1 MDFTSIV
8 THLGSCPPPSF
19 CLPDLRFVVTP
30 SLVRK
35 PCLLGPQGKKRGTS
49 AQKGYP
55 AARLQL
61 KGESDSVPSTTK
73 LNPFCRGECEG
84 ARVQVFLGFC
94 AGPGT

>member
-1 MDFTSIV
+1 MSS
-8 THLGSCPPPSF
+8 GPSRQKER
-19 CLPDLRFVVTP
+19 D
-30 SLVRK
+30 
-35 PCLLGPQGKKRGTS
+35 LGPE
-49 AQKGYP
+49 GYP